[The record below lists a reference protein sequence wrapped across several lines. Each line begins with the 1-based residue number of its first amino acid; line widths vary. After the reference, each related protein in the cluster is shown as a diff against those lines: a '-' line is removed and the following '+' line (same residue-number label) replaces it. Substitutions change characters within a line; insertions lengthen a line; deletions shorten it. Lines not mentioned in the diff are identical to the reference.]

1 MNHILKKTALFII
14 KFSLVLLTACNQSVQ
29 QAEAVTGADSAT
41 VEIATKAPDFVAIKD
56 VKAKKKAFFDFM
68 RPIVLAENE
77 RVLAERK
84 RMLAINEAYRK
95 GKTIDPAEQEWLFA
109 LAKSYRISMTELD
122 SADAWKLLKL
132 RVDSVPF
139 RLALAQS
146 ANESSWGTS
155 RFAREGN
162 NFFGQWCFSAGCGL
176 VPGKRKPG
184 LTHEVAK
191 FDSVNQSVASYIRNL
206 NRGDMYKPLRL
217 VRLEMRDAE
226 KRPTAHALAAG
237 LIGYSERKQEYVDE
251 IRHMIKKNF
260 DLMAGTVVAV
270 K

>member
-1 MNHILKKTALFII
+1 MNYTLKKIALII
-14 KFSLVLLTACNQSVQ
+14 ARFSLVLLAACNQTVPE
-29 QAEAVTGADSAT
+29 AEAI
-41 VEIATKAPDFVAIKD
+41 VEKTQIASQVPDFAEIKD
-56 VKAKKKAFFDFM
+56 VKTKKKAFFDYM
-68 RPIVLAENE
+68 RPIVLTENE
-77 RVLAERK
+77 KVLKQRK
-84 RMLAINEAYRK
+84 RMLEINEAHNK
-95 GKTIDPAEQEWLFA
+95 GKAIDPADQEWLFA
-109 LAKSYRISMTELD
+109 LAKSYRISMTDLKNAE
-122 SADAWKLLKL
+122 AWQLLKL

-139 RLALAQS
+139 RRALAQS

-176 VPGKRKPG
+176 VPNQRKSG

-191 FDSVNQSVASYIRNL
+191 FDNVAESVSGYIRNI

-217 VRLEMRDAE
+217 VRMEMRDAE
-226 KRPTAHALAAG
+226 KNPTAHALAAG
-237 LIGYSERKQEYVDE
+237 LLGYSERKQEYVDE
-251 IRHMIKKNF
+251 IRSMIKKNF